1 MNFVLTGATG
11 FIGAAVVKNILENGH
26 LPVVLIRN
34 NSNLRRLAQ
43 FGNIVY
49 IKYDS
54 LEDENLID
62 ELQKYAPDCFIHL
75 AWKGVSG
82 ADRNNAF
89 QITENIPFTLQS
101 VFLAKH
107 IGCKHWIGIGS
118 QAEYGNPNC
127 KINENFPTIPT
138 TLYGKAKLSACWAAT
153 GLCDALE
160 MQSSWIRVFS
170 TYGIGDEPHWFIPY
184 IIDQLK
190 QGKSP
195 SLTRCEQLW
204 DYLYVDDAASAILSI
219 AYHKAVGI
227 FNIGTGRAQSLK
239 TVVDLIKNEIDP
251 SATVNYG
258 AVPYRPDQVMHLE
271 ADVSRIF
278 SATGWQF
285 KVSIEEG
292 IKKIINDINQK

>member
-11 FIGAAVVKNILENGH
+11 FIGAAVVKKILANGH

-34 NSNLRRLAQ
+34 NSNLKRLAQ
-43 FGNIVY
+43 FENIVY

-54 LEDENLID
+54 LEDKNLVDKI
-62 ELQKYAPDCFIHL
+62 QSYAPDCFIHL

-82 ADRNNAF
+82 ADRNNEF
-89 QITENIPFTLQS
+89 QITENIPFTLQT

-107 IGCKHWIGIGS
+107 IGCNHWIGIGS

-138 TLYGKAKLSACWAAT
+138 TLYGKAKLSACWAAK

-160 MQSSWIRVFS
+160 LQSSWIRVFS

-195 SLTRCEQLW
+195 SLTKCEQLW
-204 DYLYVDDAASAILSI
+204 DYLYVDDAAAAILSI
-219 AYHKAVGI
+219 AYNTVSGI
-227 FNIGTGRAQSLK
+227 YNLGTGQPQKLK
-239 TVVDLIKNEIDP
+239 TIVEIIKEEINP
-251 SATVNYG
+251 KAIINFG
-258 AVPYRPDQVMHLE
+258 AIPYRPDQVMHLE
-271 ADVSRIF
+271 ADIALIQEKTSWRPLI
-278 SATGWQF
+278 SL
-285 KVSIEEG
+285 KEG
-292 IKKIINDINQK
+292 ILKTIVN

>member
-26 LPVVLIRN
+26 VPVVLIRD
-34 NSNLRRLAQ
+34 NSNLKRLEHLE
-43 FGNIVY
+43 NIVL

-54 LEDENLID
+54 LEDLDLIKK
-62 ELQKYAPDCFIHL
+62 LQEYSPECFIHL

-82 ADRNNAF
+82 ADRNSAF

-101 VFLAKH
+101 VFLAKQT
-107 IGCKHWIGIGS
+107 GCKHWIGIGS

-184 IIDQLK
+184 IINELK
-190 QGKSP
+190 QGKYP
-195 SLTRCEQLW
+195 SLTKCEQLW
-204 DYLYVDDAASAILSI
+204 DYLYVDDAAAAILSI
-219 AYHKAVGI
+219 AYNKVNGIYNLGTGEAQRLKRIVEIIKEEINPKAV
-227 FNIGTGRAQSLK
+227 
-239 TVVDLIKNEIDP
+239 IK
-251 SATVNYG
+251 YG
-258 AVPYRPDQVMHLE
+258 AIPYRLDQVMHLE
-271 ADVSRIF
+271 ADISLIQEKTNWKPMISLKDGLVKTIF
-278 SATGWQF
+278 
-285 KVSIEEG
+285 
-292 IKKIINDINQK
+292 N

>member
-11 FIGAAVVKNILENGH
+11 FIGTAVVKNILENGDV
-26 LPVVLIRN
+26 PVVLIRN
-34 NSNLRRLAQ
+34 NSNLKRLEHLE
-43 FGNIVY
+43 NIVF

-54 LEDENLID
+54 LEDLNLIKK
-62 ELQKYAPDCFIHL
+62 LQEYSPECFIHL

-82 ADRNNAF
+82 ADRNSAF

-101 VFLAKH
+101 VFLAKQT
-107 IGCKHWIGIGS
+107 GCKHWIGIGS

-184 IIDQLK
+184 IINELK

-195 SLTRCEQLW
+195 SLTKCEQLW
-204 DYLYVDDAASAILSI
+204 DYLFVDDAASAILSV
-219 AYHKAVGI
+219 AYQKAGGI
-227 FNIGTGRAQSLK
+227 FNIGTGHAQSLR
-239 TVVDLIKNEIDP
+239 TIVDLIKNKIDS

-258 AVPYRPDQVMHLE
+258 VVPYRPDQVMHLE
-271 ADVSRIF
+271 ADVSKIF
-278 SATGWQF
+278 AATRWKF
-285 KVSIEEG
+285 KVTVEEG
-292 IKKIINDINQK
+292 IKRIINDINQK